1 MKIAWV
7 RIEGFRNYD
16 NETINLES
24 KTLIIGSNDVGKT
37 NLIYALRILF
47 DKSISDSD
55 LELSD
60 SDYNAYIKAKQIII
74 TACIT
79 NIEEDCLKST
89 FSGDIKD
96 GTTYVQYRN
105 EKDGEYSIYSGPS
118 EDLLELKTGRFYLK
132 RLNLEYVNSNRNLF
146 NFISK
151 EKKALLKKT
160 KELLDESKQKE
171 DEESINKLQK
181 DLGNM
186 NTRIDNLNY
195 ISNSLNSVNKELG
208 ELSINN

>member
-60 SDYNAYIKAKQIII
+60 S
-74 TACIT
+74 CI
-79 NIEEDCLKST
+79 L
-89 FSGDIKD
+89 
-96 GTTYVQYRN
+96 
-105 EKDGEYSIYSGPS
+105 
-118 EDLLELKTGRFYLK
+118 YLTC
-132 RLNLEYVNSNRNLF
+132 VP
-146 NFISK
+146 NFH
-151 EKKALLKKT
+151 
-160 KELLDESKQKE
+160 
-171 DEESINKLQK
+171 
-181 DLGNM
+181 
-186 NTRIDNLNY
+186 
-195 ISNSLNSVNKELG
+195 
-208 ELSINN
+208 